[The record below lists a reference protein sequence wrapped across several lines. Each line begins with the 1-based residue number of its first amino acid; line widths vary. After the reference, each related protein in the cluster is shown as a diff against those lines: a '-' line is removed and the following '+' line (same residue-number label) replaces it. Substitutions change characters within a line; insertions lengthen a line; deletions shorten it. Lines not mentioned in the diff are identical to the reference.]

1 MCFSLFLLCLLNVA
15 YTRDPGEVFFKEDV
29 QILLERLTGCDFD
42 KVFRKR
48 KLGTKL
54 QTPTYELLTED
65 EVNKLMEET
74 RLKAKY
80 RLKMPPL
87 LKEREPIKKVL
98 ARNPEL
104 QGFDNCTYLFT
115 DISQGISDRVSFF
128 LDMKVFLNRMC
139 IICLFS
145 FSESCYCGKRP

>member
-1 MCFSLFLLCLLNVA
+1 M
-15 YTRDPGEVFFKEDV
+15 FFKEDV
-29 QILLERLTGCDFD
+29 QILLQRLTGCDFD

-65 EVNKLMEET
+65 EVDKLMEET
-74 RLKAKY
+74 RLKAKE

-87 LKEREPIKKVL
+87 LQEREPIKKVL

-115 DISQGISDRVSFF
+115 DISQGISDRVSFI
-128 LDMKVFLNRMC
+128 LGIKNIRKPHL
-139 IICLFS
+139 
-145 FSESCYCGKRP
+145 